1 MLYVFKIKGFL
12 PYIAIVFLNAFN
24 ELGHKIII
32 QNTVFKY
39 YSGTTQIILTAVVN
53 ALILLPFVML
63 FTPAGY
69 LSDKYPKDKVIKFS
83 AASAFV
89 LAILI
94 TLSFYAGWFK
104 TSFILIFVLAVQ
116 AAFLSPAK
124 YGYIKELTGK
134 ENIATANA
142 FVQAV
147 SIIAILLGVFIFSI
161 LFEKFYNPDFR
172 AITDILTSITPL
184 GYLIIAG
191 TAIETLLALT
201 LPQKTETN
209 QELSFDRKHYVT
221 GNYLKKNLRTIKGNE
236 VIWLSIIGLAI
247 FWGINQVV
255 FAAFGAYLKGAANVT
270 NTVVAQGLMAIAGI
284 GVIVGSLIAGKVS
297 KNYIETGMIPASAIG
312 ITLLLF
318 LLPSTTGTS
327 LLALLF
333 LAYGVVGGMFIVPL
347 NSLIQFNAKDKELGK
362 VLAANNFLQN
372 SVMLSFLILTIFF
385 ALKGIDYGPLF
396 KGLFIIAFCG
406 TIYTF
411 IKLPQSFIRYLIGT
425 LVSQHYKL
433 QVLGMQNIPSSG
445 GVLML
450 GNHTSYLDWAIV
462 QMACPRRVR
471 FVMHRGYYEKWYLKK
486 FLDFFGVVP
495 ISHAASK
502 QALETIETLLNQ
514 GEIMVLFP
522 EGSVSR
528 TGQVGV
534 FHRGFERAITN
545 TDAVIIPFYLR
556 GLWGSIYSFATP
568 KHREMSRL
576 KRTRDVSVCFGKP
589 MRKDSTAS
597 EVKKAVLELSIY
609 SWIYYTDIL
618 NPVPIQWLKTAKKLK
633 NKKCLVDFDGT
644 SFSSYRLLI
653 AAIVF
658 SQALKKKVEP
668 DHTVGVLLPTS
679 SGGIIATL
687 SALMLGKTVANLNY
701 TASSASLNQA
711 VEQGNIET
719 ILTSRRFLPR
729 LAHKGFP
736 ASEFLSGKNVIFLE
750 DFKENISKNSL
761 IKTALVVRLF
771 PAFIIRLLYFKK
783 SSLDDIAAILFSS
796 GSEGLPKGVQLT
808 HRNIVGNIKQVAS
821 VLNPREDDVLLGI
834 LPLFHSFGLTVTS
847 FLPLVEGIPLICYP
861 DPTNASEI
869 GKLCAR
875 HQATILCATS
885 TFLRLYNKNKKLHPL
900 MFQSLRLVV
909 AGAEKLSSE
918 VREDFKAKFGLDI
931 YEGYGATETT
941 PVASFNLPDV
951 LVPSDWSVQQGAKIG
966 TVGLPLPGTGFKIV
980 DPDTLEELSTG
991 EPGLILIGGPQVMA
1005 GYLKNEKKTQEVI
1018 IEKDGIRWY
1027 KTGDKGMLDEDG
1039 FLTILDRYSRF
1050 AKIGGEMI
1058 SLGAVEEAVSGVLDN
1073 KEIEIAA
1080 IAMPDEKKGE
1090 KIVLLFSG
1098 DLDPSA
1104 IRQKL
1109 IENKLNPLMLPDTI
1123 IRIDNMP
1130 KLGSGKKDL
1139 TKAKELALSLTAS

>member
-1 MLYVFKIKGFL
+1 MFSVLKIRGFL
-12 PYIAIVFLNAFN
+12 PYILVVFLNAFN

-39 YSGTTQIILTAVVN
+39 FSGTTQIILTAAVN

-69 LSDKYPKDKVIKFS
+69 LSDKYSKDKVIKLS
-83 AASAFV
+83 AVSAFA

-94 TLSFYAGWFK
+94 TISFYAGWFK

-134 ENIATANA
+134 QNIAIANA

-147 SIIAILLGVFIFSI
+147 SISAILLGVFIFSI

-172 AITDILTSITPL
+172 AITDILTSIAPL

-191 TAIETLLALT
+191 TAIETLLAFT

-209 QELSFDRKHYVT
+209 QELSFNRKRYVT
-221 GNYLKKNLRTIKGNE
+221 GNYLKENLRAIKGNE
-236 VIWLSIIGLAI
+236 LIWLSIIGLAI

-255 FAAFGAYLKGAANVT
+255 FAAFGAYLKGTANIT

-284 GVIVGSLIAGKVS
+284 GVIGGSLIAGKVS
-297 KNYIETGMIPASAIG
+297 KNYIETGMIPASAVG

-318 LLPSTTGTS
+318 LLPSTTNIS
-327 LLALLF
+327 LLAFLF
-333 LAYGVVGGMFIVPL
+333 LSYGVMGGMFIVPL
-347 NSLIQFNAKDKELGK
+347 NALIQFNAKDKELGK
-362 VLAANNFLQN
+362 VLAGNNFLQN

-396 KGLFIIAFCG
+396 KGLFIIALCG
-406 TIYTF
+406 TAYTF

-433 QVLGMQNIPSSG
+433 QVMGMGNIPSSG

-450 GNHTSYLDWAIV
+450 GNHTSYLDWAII

-471 FVMHRGYYEKWYLKK
+471 FVMARSFYERWYLKK

-495 ISHAASK
+495 ISHAVSK
-502 QALETIETLLNQ
+502 QAIETIETLLNQ
-514 GEIMVLFP
+514 GEVVVLFP
-522 EGSVSR
+522 EGALSR
-528 TGQVGV
+528 NGQVGV
-534 FHRGFERAITN
+534 FHQGFELAVKN
-545 TDAVIIPFYLR
+545 TEALIIPFYLR
-556 GLWGSIYSFATP
+556 GLWGSLYSFATP

-576 KRTRDVSVCFGKP
+576 KRTRDVSVCFGRP
-589 MRKDSTAS
+589 MKKDSTAS
-597 EVKKAVLELSIY
+597 DVKKAVLELSIY
-609 SWIYYTDIL
+609 SWMHYTDVL
-618 NPVPIQWLKTAKKLK
+618 KPVHIQWLKTAKKLK
-633 NKKCLVDFDGT
+633 SEESLVDFDGT
-644 SFSSYRLLI
+644 SFSSYRLLT
-653 AAIVF
+653 AAILF
-658 SQALKKKVEP
+658 SQALKKRVDP
-668 DHTVGVLLPTS
+668 DHTIGVLLPTS
-679 SGGIIATL
+679 SGGIIGNL
-687 SALMLGKTVANLNY
+687 SVLMLGKTVVNLNY
-701 TASSASLNQA
+701 TASPASLNQA

-719 ILTSRRFLPR
+719 ILTSQRFLPK

-736 ASEFLSGKNVIFLE
+736 VSEFLSGKNVVFLE
-750 DFKENISKNSL
+750 DLKSRLSQKSL
-761 IKTALVVRLF
+761 IKTALLVKVLPTFLLRLF
-771 PAFIIRLLYFKK
+771 YFKK
-783 SSLDDIAAILFSS
+783 TPLDAIAAILFSS
-796 GSEGLPKGVQLT
+796 GSEGVPKGVQLT

-821 VLNPREDDVLLGI
+821 VLNAREDDVLLGT
-834 LPLFHSFGLTVTS
+834 LPLFHAFGLTVTS
-847 FLPLVEGIPLICYP
+847 LLPLVEGIPLVCYP
-861 DPTNASEI
+861 DPTNASDI
-869 GKLCAR
+869 GKLCAQY
-875 HQATILCATS
+875 QAKILCATS

-909 AGAEKLSSE
+909 AGAEKLNSE

-931 YEGYGATETT
+931 YEGYGVTETT

-951 LVPSDWSVQQGAKIG
+951 LVPSDWSVQQGTKIG

-980 DPDTLEELSTG
+980 DPDTLEELPTG
-991 EPGLILIGGPQVMA
+991 EAGLILIGGPQVMA

-1027 KTGDKGMLDEDG
+1027 KTGDKGQLDEDG

-1050 AKIGGEMI
+1050 AKIGGEMV
-1058 SLGAVEEAVSGVLDN
+1058 SLGAVEEAVGSVLDN

-1080 IAMPDEKKGE
+1080 VALPDEKKGE
-1090 KIVLLFSG
+1090 KIVLLVSG
-1098 DLDPSA
+1098 ELELA
-1104 IRQKL
+1104 FLKQKL
-1109 IENKLNPLMLPDTI
+1109 MEQKVNPLMLPDAL
-1123 IRIDNMP
+1123 IRVDSIP

>member
-1 MLYVFKIKGFL
+1 MFRIFKIRGFL
-12 PYIAIVFLNAFN
+12 PYVVIIFLNAFN

-83 AASAFV
+83 AASAFA

-94 TLSFYAGWFK
+94 TMSFYAGWFK
-104 TSFILIFVLAVQ
+104 TSFILVFVLAVQ

-134 ENIATANA
+134 ENIAIANA

-161 LFEKFYNPDFR
+161 LFEKFYNSDFK
-172 AITDILTSITPL
+172 AVSDILTSIAPL
-184 GYLIIAG
+184 GYLIVAG

-201 LPQKTETN
+201 LPQKTATN
-209 QELSFDRKHYVT
+209 KELSFNRKQYVT
-221 GNYLKKNLRTIKGNE
+221 GNYLKENLRAIKENE

-255 FAAFGAYLKGAANVT
+255 FAAFGAYLKGTAHVT

-284 GVIVGSLIAGKVS
+284 GVIGGSLMAGKAS

-318 LLPSTTGTS
+318 LLPSTITMS
-327 LLALLF
+327 WLAILF
-333 LAYGVVGGMFIVPL
+333 FSYGVVGGMFIVPL

-372 SVMLSFLILTIFF
+372 SVMLSFLLLTIFF
-385 ALKGIDYGPLF
+385 ALQGIDYGPLF
-396 KGLFIIAFCG
+396 NGLFIIAFCG

-433 QVLGMQNIPSSG
+433 QVIGMENIPSSG

-450 GNHTSYLDWAIV
+450 GNHTSYLDWAVI
-462 QMACPRRVR
+462 QMACPRRIR
-471 FVMHRGYYEKWYLKK
+471 FVMARSYYERWYLKK

-514 GEIMVLFP
+514 GEVVVLFP

-534 FHRGFERAITN
+534 FHRGFERAVAN

-556 GLWGSIYSFATP
+556 GLWGSVYSFATP

-576 KRTRDVSVCFGKP
+576 KRTRDVAVYFGKP

-597 EVKKAVLELSIY
+597 EIKKAVLELSIY
-609 SWIYYTDIL
+609 SWMHYTDVL
-618 NPVPIQWLKTAKKLK
+618 NPVHIQWLKTAKKLK
-633 NKKCLVDFDGT
+633 NKECLVDFDGT

-653 AAIVF
+653 AAILF
-658 SQALKKKVEP
+658 SQALKKRVEP
-668 DHTVGVLLPTS
+668 DHTIGVLLPTS
-679 SGGIIATL
+679 SGGVIANL
-687 SALMLGKTVANLNY
+687 SVLMLGKTVANLNY
-701 TASSASLNQA
+701 TTSPASLNQA

-719 ILTSRRFLPR
+719 ILTSQRFLPK
-729 LAHKGFP
+729 LGHKGFP
-736 ASEFLSGKNVIFLE
+736 VSEFLSGKNVVFLE
-750 DFKENISKNSL
+750 DLKSGLSKKTL
-761 IKTALVVRLF
+761 IKTALLVKVLPTFLLRLF
-771 PAFIIRLLYFKK
+771 YFKK
-783 SSLDDIAAILFSS
+783 TPLDATGAILFSS

-834 LPLFHSFGLTVTS
+834 LPLFHAFGLTVTS
-847 FLPLVEGIPLICYP
+847 FLPLVEGIPLVCYP
-861 DPTNASEI
+861 DPTNASDI
-869 GKLCAR
+869 GKLCAQY
-875 HQATILCATS
+875 QATILCATS

-918 VREDFKAKFGLDI
+918 AREDFKAKFGLDI
-931 YEGYGATETT
+931 YEGYGVTETT

-951 LVPSDWSVQQGAKIG
+951 LVTSDWSVQQGTKIG

-980 DPDTLEELSTG
+980 DPDTLEELPTG

-1005 GYLKNEKKTQEVI
+1005 GYLKNEKKTKEVI
-1018 IEKDGIRWY
+1018 IEKNGIRWY
-1027 KTGDKGMLDEDG
+1027 KTGDKGVLDEDG

-1058 SLGAVEEAVSGVLDN
+1058 SLGAVEEVVRSVLDN

-1080 IAMPDEKKGE
+1080 VSLPDEKKGE
-1090 KIVLLFSG
+1090 RITLLVTG
-1098 DLDPSA
+1098 DLDPA
-1104 IRQKL
+1104 FLKQKL
-1109 IENKLNPLMLPDTI
+1109 IEQKVNPLMLPDVI
-1123 IRIDNMP
+1123 INVDRIP
-1130 KLGSGKKDL
+1130 KLGSGKTDFSQAKD
-1139 TKAKELALSLTAS
+1139 LALSYAP

>member
-1 MLYVFKIKGFL
+1 MFRVLKIRGFL

-39 YSGTTQIILTAVVN
+39 YSSTTQIILTAIVN

-63 FTPAGY
+63 FTPAGFV
-69 LSDKYPKDKVIKFS
+69 SDKYPKDKVIKFS
-83 AASAFV
+83 AASAFA

-94 TLSFYAGWFK
+94 TMSFYAGWFK

-134 ENIATANA
+134 ENIAIANA

-147 SIIAILLGVFIFSI
+147 SIGAILLGVFIFSI
-161 LFEKFYNPDFR
+161 LFEKFYNSDFK
-172 AITDILTSITPL
+172 TVSDILTSIAPL
-184 GYLIIAG
+184 GYLIIGG
-191 TAIETLLALT
+191 TAIETLLAFT

-209 QELSFDRKHYVT
+209 QELSFNRKQYVT
-221 GNYLKKNLRTIKGNE
+221 GNYLKENLRAIKANE

-255 FAAFGAYLKGAANVT
+255 FAAFGAYLKGTAHVT

-284 GVIVGSLIAGKVS
+284 GVIIGSLIAGKVS
-297 KNYIETGMIPASAIG
+297 KNYIEAGMIPASAIG

-318 LLPSTTGTS
+318 LLPSTITMS
-327 LLALLF
+327 WLAILF
-333 LAYGVVGGMFIVPL
+333 FSYGVVGGMFIVPL

-385 ALKGIDYGPLF
+385 ALQGIDYGPLF
-396 KGLFIIAFCG
+396 KGLFIIALCG
-406 TIYTF
+406 TVYTF

-450 GNHTSYLDWAIV
+450 GNHTSYLDWAII

-471 FVMHRGYYEKWYLKK
+471 FVMARSFYERWYLKK

-514 GEIMVLFP
+514 GEVVVLFP

-534 FHRGFERAITN
+534 FHRGFERAVTN
-545 TDAVIIPFYLR
+545 TDAVIIPFYLK
-556 GLWGSIYSFATP
+556 GLWGSVYSFASP

-576 KRTRDVSVCFGKP
+576 RRTRDVAVYFGKP

-597 EVKKAVLELSIY
+597 EIKKAVLELSIY
-609 SWIYYTDIL
+609 FWMHYTDVL
-618 NPVPIQWLKTAKKLK
+618 NPVHIQWLKTAKKLK
-633 NKKCLVDFDGT
+633 NKECLVDFDGT

-653 AAIVF
+653 AAILF
-658 SQALKKKVEP
+658 SQALKKRVEP
-668 DHTVGVLLPTS
+668 DHTIGVLLPTS
-679 SGGIIATL
+679 SGGVIANL
-687 SALMLGKTVANLNY
+687 SVLMLGKTVANLNY
-701 TASSASLNQA
+701 TTSPASLNQA

-719 ILTSRRFLPR
+719 ILTSQRFL
-729 LAHKGFP
+729 LKLSHKGFP
-736 ASEFLSGKNVIFLE
+736 VSEFLSGKNIVFLE
-750 DFKENISKNSL
+750 DLKSGFFKKNL
-761 IKTALVVRLF
+761 IKTALLVKVLPTFLLRLF
-771 PAFIIRLLYFKK
+771 YFKK
-783 SSLDDIAAILFSS
+783 TPLDATGAILFSS

-808 HRNIVGNIKQVAS
+808 HRNIVGNIKQIAS

-834 LPLFHSFGLTVTS
+834 LPLFHAFGLTVTS
-847 FLPLVEGIPLICYP
+847 FLPLVEGIPLVCYP
-861 DPTNASEI
+861 DPTNASDI
-869 GKLCAR
+869 GKLCAQY
-875 HQATILCATS
+875 QATILCATS

-918 VREDFKAKFGLDI
+918 AREDFKAKFGLDI
-931 YEGYGATETT
+931 YEGYGVTETT

-951 LVPSDWSVQQGAKIG
+951 LVPSDWSVQQGTKIG

-980 DPDTLEELSTG
+980 DPDTLEELPTG

-1005 GYLKNEKKTQEVI
+1005 GYLKNEKKTKEVI
-1018 IEKDGIRWY
+1018 IEKNGIRWY
-1027 KTGDKGMLDEDG
+1027 KTGDKGVLDEDG

-1058 SLGAVEEAVSGVLDN
+1058 SLGAVEEVVRSVLDN

-1080 IAMPDEKKGE
+1080 VSLPDEKKGE
-1090 KIVLLFSG
+1090 KIVLLVSG
-1098 DLDPSA
+1098 ELDLA
-1104 IRQKL
+1104 FLKQRLMEQKV
-1109 IENKLNPLMLPDTI
+1109 NSLMLPDVI
-1123 IRIDNMP
+1123 INVDSIPR
-1130 KLGSGKKDL
+1130 LGSGKTDFSQV
-1139 TKAKELALSLTAS
+1139 KELALSLV